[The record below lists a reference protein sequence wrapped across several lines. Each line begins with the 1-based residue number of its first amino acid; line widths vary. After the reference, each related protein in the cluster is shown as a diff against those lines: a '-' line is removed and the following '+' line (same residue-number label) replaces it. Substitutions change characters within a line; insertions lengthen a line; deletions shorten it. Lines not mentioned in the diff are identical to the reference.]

1 MQLASWHIDSLLLN
15 LCRAVSSVPGGISK
29 NDRLRIRVF
38 GELAG
43 MGEGEYSWVVVD
55 CMMDLIRQLFGNTKA
70 IHDKLNKEESL
81 IPFDHVL
88 RSM

>member
-1 MQLASWHIDSLLLN
+1 
-15 LCRAVSSVPGGISK
+15 
-29 NDRLRIRVF
+29 
-38 GELAG
+38 